1 MCRYTNFQQRNL
13 MHLPIHLNYVLIWF
27 CRLRDFCDENS
38 LSCGWCL
45 TNFKRCFNCLMRVN
59 LACIYLVASIGTIV
73 VPCFLSQIPD
83 VNLRR
88 NDWQHLVHNP
98 KFIKAENNIWQDIQV
113 NILKEVQVNN
123 NKMHWVKSCFADSHA
138 GRN

>member
-1 MCRYTNFQQRNL
+1 
-13 MHLPIHLNYVLIWF
+13 
-27 CRLRDFCDENS
+27 
-38 LSCGWCL
+38 
-45 TNFKRCFNCLMRVN
+45 MRVN

-123 NKMHWVKSCFADSHA
+123 NKMH
-138 GRN
+138 